1 MEITT
6 FIGYVHIVQKF
17 ESEPYYELMQ
27 EKEEY
32 LVPVDEFISELQQ
45 YKQYS
50 TLADSISKS
59 DVTDV
64 LLLRGW

>member
-6 FIGYVHIVQKF
+6 FIGYTHIVHRSN
-17 ESEPYYELMQ
+17 SEPYYELMQ

-32 LVPVDEFISELQQ
+32 LVSVDEFISELQQ